1 MQSPPYADLVLLL
14 AVAIGLGLLVGAW
27 LARRRKFREH
37 AWCQSVAV
45 LLNLVLV
52 AVVMVPSFRERK
64 SEKSQRNLGEAT
76 LRCLLRTGR

>member
-27 LARRRKFREH
+27 LARRRRFREH

-45 LLNLVLV
+45 VLNLVLV

-76 LRCLLRTGR
+76 LGCLLRTGP